1 MGEGNQRG
9 TDAVVREEGEG
20 SPGSPGQP
28 PPPPPKPAWSAA
40 KPHRNATR
48 SHDLRR
54 TCNSLPS
61 PGTPCAILYWRSYK
75 GRHELLPSRSF
86 PAPLRTA
93 PALFGKKKPRPGPAF
108 LFASSS
114 GTPCPR
120 SPPWRWDHGARF
132 LPLPPPAAPDPAQLR
147 LPLLQDD
154 VSASQSGR
162 AGPPR
167 PARPLAA
174 APLPPPSWLGLRRGS
189 LRSRSQ
195 GTSAGRGIGGE
206 GKKKKT
212 LYKKPTTKPTKTPA
226 AISRN
231 NRQNPSEQ
239 PQRSALRRERERER
253 NKRHTHRRV
262 RQEKKYP

>member
-9 TDAVVREEGEG
+9 TDDVVQEEGEG
-20 SPGSPGQP
+20 SPGSPGQ

-75 GRHELLPSRSF
+75 GRHELLPSHSF
-86 PAPLRTA
+86 PAPLSTA
-93 PALFGKKKPRPGPAF
+93 PALFGKEKPRPDPAF

-120 SPPWRWDHGARF
+120 SLPWRWDHGARF
-132 LPLPPPAAPDPAQLR
+132 LPLPPPASPDPAQLR

-162 AGPPR
+162 AGPPG

-206 GKKKKT
+206 GKKKT
-212 LYKKPTTKPTKTPA
+212 LHKKPTTKPTKTPA

-239 PQRSALRRERERER
+239 PQPSALRRERER